1 MSRKEVSILSR
12 VAGLGPTPHL
22 PLSPVLVPRAPEQ
35 EWGWGGAQGGVGG
48 AEGAAVNLGT
58 APELVSA
65 WPPQGGDIYIREQRT
80 VEEGRDPGECQQ
92 VGSAP
97 CIVHDPCP
105 SPALA

>member
-1 MSRKEVSILSR
+1 M
-12 VAGLGPTPHL
+12 
-22 PLSPVLVPRAPEQ
+22 
-35 EWGWGGAQGGVGG
+35 
-48 AEGAAVNLGT
+48 NLGT

-97 CIVHDPCP
+97 CIVRDPRP
-105 SPALA
+105 SPGRARLWHRQETGQIAEFRMTGTPETWNPAACDPWLPILYPRIGLDT